1 MRTALA
7 AACMTAL
14 SASAAR
20 IALLPVF
27 SYSGDTGFV
36 YGAMAGLQTDS
47 GAMLS
52 IAGYAGTRGG
62 QSESFGAVVPD
73 ARGAWTVALSHEQLV
88 GREFFGW
95 GNGGDPDSSLEF
107 DCETDRILA
116 GRSLALG
123 RLTFEV
129 GGEVRHT
136 SSYDM
141 EGGDLW
147 QTLPVLDAGSTWSA
161 GPLAGAT
168 VRGFPGS
175 AGRVALS
182 ACRQAGDGFGYTE
195 TELEAVSFVP
205 LGGSLLLGLR
215 YCAAFHA
222 GTDGTPLG
230 FMPGLGEPELLRGYP
245 SDRFRG
251 AWSHVANLEL
261 RRPLLFLPGPGNEP
275 ASVVAAVFADA
286 GQAAD
291 DPDGITW
298 GGWHADAG
306 AGLRL
311 CLGPA
316 VMRLDCAFLGEEG
329 VALGASLGDSF

>member
-1 MRTALA
+1 
-7 AACMTAL
+7 MTAL

-47 GAMLS
+47 GAMLTL
-52 IAGYAGTRGG
+52 AGYAGTRGG

-73 ARGAWTVALSHEQLV
+73 ARGAWTVALSHDQLV
-88 GREFFGW
+88 GREFYGW
-95 GNGGDPDSSLEF
+95 GNGGDPDSSLEY
-107 DCETDRILA
+107 DSETDRMLA

-123 RLTFEV
+123 RLTFEI
-129 GGEVRHT
+129 GAEVRHT
-136 SSYDM
+136 SSYDI
-141 EGGDLW
+141 EDGDLW
-147 QTLPVLDAGSTWSA
+147 QTLPALTTRSTWSA
-161 GPLAGAT
+161 GPAAGIT
-168 VRGFPGS
+168 LRGFPGS
-175 AGRVALS
+175 AGRITLS
-182 ACRQAGDGFGYTE
+182 ACHQAGGGGDYTE
-195 TELEAVSFVP
+195 TELETVYFAP
-205 LGGSLLLGLR
+205 LGASLLLGLR
-215 YCAAFHA
+215 YCAAFHPGA
-222 GTDGTPLG
+222 DETPLG

-251 AWSHVANLEL
+251 AWTHVDNLEL
-261 RRPLLFLPGPGNEP
+261 RRPLFFLPGPGNSP

-286 GQAAD
+286 GQVAD
-291 DPDGITW
+291 EPDGTTW

-316 VMRLDCAFLGEEG
+316 VIRLDCALLGEEG
-329 VALGASLGDSF
+329 MALGASLGDSF